1 MATALVLVTV
11 AYVYYVPSGQRRQ
24 AVGLYFR
31 NRFINQVFKR
41 APEFNAT
48 ELNSDTYIL
57 LYWTPFFQNA
67 AFDGFGRAPFAKC
80 PVRVLNS
87 YKLQLIVLSC
97 HCYLFIFFQTHFG
110 LRSYTLI
117 NCIGLFSDVS

>member
-1 MATALVLVTV
+1 MVTALVLVTV
-11 AYVYYVPSGQRRQ
+11 SYVYYVPSGQHRQ

-48 ELNSDTYIL
+48 VLTSDTKLL

-67 AFDGFGRAPFAKC
+67 AFDGFGRGPFAKC
-80 PVRVLNS
+80 PVRVSNS
-87 YKLQLIVLSC
+87 
-97 HCYLFIFFQTHFG
+97 
-110 LRSYTLI
+110 
-117 NCIGLFSDVS
+117 